1 MVVNNWFVIVDVIVN
16 ATGSEY
22 YKIFFIFFYVLSV
35 ILIINIIVAFVID
48 IYSSV
53 EDLNAESDNMKSDIQ
68 RERELFADQSKEQS
82 EESSRLNQQNLVRLE
97 NNHEIQISK
106 LAKSTITEKQENDNE
121 NTPRYEDA
129 KGKVI

>member
-121 NTPRYEDA
+121 NTPRYEES